1 MLDTNQSA
9 FCRAT
14 TLFTESGQV
23 WNKGLNWPVCAE
35 FRFSNS
41 VESNSSFYRPPTKLR
56 EGNVFIGVCQSFC
69 SKERGVGDNR
79 GYGWQ
84 AAARI
89 LLECFL
95 VKRWGDSWN
104 LRFEL
109 TEILFYSNFRFR
121 FTLPNQN
128 KNLFK
133 LNVWKDFYNREN
145 VWTVAELSW
154 SEWEN
159 PYHFFR
165 TIRRKPDIKIYCRTQ
180 YETSVNGCYWRSSA
194 GW

>member
-1 MLDTNQSA
+1 MFSQASVSRSVQKRVGWGIIGDTVDK
-9 FCRAT
+9 R
-14 TLFTESGQV
+14 
-23 WNKGLNWPVCAE
+23 
-35 FRFSNS
+35 
-41 VESNSSFYRPPTKLR
+41 
-56 EGNVFIGVCQSFC
+56 
-69 SKERGVGDNR
+69 
-79 GYGWQ
+79 
-84 AAARI
+84 AARI

-95 VKRWGDSWN
+95 VRRWGDSWN
-104 LRFEL
+104 PRFEL

-133 LNVWKDFYNREN
+133 LNVWKDFNNREN

-154 SEWEN
+154 SKWEN

-180 YETSVNGCYWRSSA
+180 YETSVNWCYWRSLA
-194 GW
+194 GWQRKENNILLRISLIRCILVFVQSVRSAKVNLVELSV